1 MKNPYRAKNPHN
13 RNPFDFSDPLEVP
26 RRPRPAPTRR
36 NPYAMKPQTG
46 GMDNLANGLVN
57 VASLGIIAGT
67 TVGILGAIQ
76 KSP

>member
-1 MKNPYRAKNPHN
+1 MKNPGRQKNPYH
-13 RNPFDFSDPLEVP
+13 RNPFDFSDPFEVP

-46 GMDNLANGLVN
+46 GMDNLANGILDVTK
-57 VASLGIIAGT
+57 VAMVGGIA
-67 TVGILGAIQ
+67 VGLLGAIP